1 MKITDTLSIVNQKVS
16 DKTKVDVQPPPTSHV
31 LILDCS
37 GSMYSDLPRIREQL
51 KKKLPTLVLEGDL
64 LSIIWFSGRG
74 ECGTLLEAEPV
85 STLKDLAQVNAAID
99 RWLKPIGLTGFL
111 QPIQEA
117 GALIDRV
124 AKKHPNYSTSLSFFS
139 DGADNCSSRTEI
151 LREVQKLAPKV
162 AAATFIEYSW
172 YADRNFLSAM
182 AENAGGTLIH
192 ASTFDSF
199 QPILDR
205 AISSKPLSA
214 KKVEIKIPDA
224 PIDGFLFTLE
234 GKDIVTYVVEDGK
247 ASVPETTQEVYYLAQ
262 NDHDDDPSKEEELRA
277 TSALYGA
284 MTLFAQRMKSDI
296 VFPILRKLGDVRFI
310 ESYASC
316 FGKQRYSDFVDQ
328 AKEATFDPSK
338 RLVNGY
344 DPNKVPADDAYTILD
359 LLQKLASLSAN
370 ALLDHPDFKYAPIG
384 RGRIDSNNVLTAEET
399 AEVAALTAE
408 MAKTKNAKK
417 VKEISDRIAAI
428 TSAKKEALKFVE
440 VGAEEGNPISNLTYN
455 EERPNVSMLVTKQ
468 GVVDLS
474 DRLPEEFKGTS
485 VGKIPTQFPT
495 FVFRNYTL
503 VKDGLVN
510 VDMLPVRV
518 DDLSHFPPESYEKR
532 EQNIVVFK
540 LRDLPAI
547 NRQMVKSV
555 EAKSFFQLNWDLLK
569 VKAAQKVYNSF
580 QKELF
585 PGKPGDT
592 FAALYGEEGAAWL
605 KEQGITERGFSP
617 KSVLAESTDFYLAK
631 KLKVGFKGYST
642 LPALKEARTK
652 IAAGK
657 ENGPISLMKP
667 TIEEVLAKMP
677 NKDPEKDTAFE
688 TWLRGKQEETVK
700 QARAL
705 MLQLAKVNYSII
717 VGQVWPFPSLD
728 ENSLTLTDGSTSV
741 VGTMS
746 MEDVEERI

>member
-1 MKITDTLSIVNQKVS
+1 MKINDTFSIVSQKVS
-16 DKTKVDVQPPPTSHV
+16 NKTKVDVQPPPTSHI

-151 LREVQKLAPKV
+151 LKEVQKLAPKV

-214 KKVEIKIPDA
+214 KKVEVKIPDA

-247 ASVPETTQEVYYLAQ
+247 ASVPETTKEVFYLAK
-262 NDHDDDPSKEEELRA
+262 NDHDGLKDEEELKREQ
-277 TSALYGA
+277 SALYAA

-310 ESYASC
+310 EAYASC
-316 FGKQRYSDFVDQ
+316 FGKQRYSDFVEQ

-359 LLQKLASLSAN
+359 LLQKLAEVKAS
-370 ALLDHPDFKYAPIG
+370 ALLDHPDFKYSPIG
-384 RGRIDSNNVLTAEET
+384 RGRIDSNNVLTAEEA
-399 AEVAALTAE
+399 AEVASLTAE
-408 MAKTKNAKK
+408 MAKTKNAKR
-417 VKEISDRIAAI
+417 VKEISDRIASV
-428 TSAKKEALKFVE
+428 TSKKKEALKFVE

-468 GVVDLS
+468 GTVDLL
-474 DRLPEEFKGTS
+474 DRLPEEMKGTTL
-485 VGKIPTQFPT
+485 GKIPTQFPT
-495 FVFRNYTL
+495 FIYRNYTII
-503 VKDGLVN
+503 KDGLVN
-510 VDMLPVRV
+510 VDMLPVRL
-518 DDLSHFPPESYEKR
+518 DDPSPFPPETYEKR

-540 LRDLPAI
+540 LMDLPAI
-547 NRQMVKSV
+547 NRKMVKSV

-569 VKAAQKVYNSF
+569 AKAAQKVFNSF
-580 QKELF
+580 QKEFF
-585 PGKPGDT
+585 PGKPGDSY
-592 FAALYGEEGAAWL
+592 AALYGEEGAAWL
-605 KEQGITERGFSP
+605 KDQGITERGFSP
-617 KSVLAESTDFYLAK
+617 KTVLAESTDFYLAK
-631 KLKVGFKGYST
+631 KLKVSFKGYST
-642 LPALKEARTK
+642 LPSLKDARTK
-652 IAAGK
+652 IGDGK
-657 ENGPISLMKP
+657 ENGPTFLMKP
-667 TIEEVLAKMP
+667 AILEVLSKMP
-677 NKDPEKDTAFE
+677 KENPEKDAEFE
-688 TWLRGKQEETVK
+688 KWLREKQDETTK
-700 QARAL
+700 QVRSL
-705 MLQLAKVNYSII
+705 ILQLAKVNYSII

-728 ENSLTLTDGSTSV
+728 ENSLTLTDGSTQV

-746 MEDVEERI
+746 MEDVEEKI